1 MVQISV
7 TPQLSPS
14 FTVYTCWKSVTTEV
28 IKAITMDALCGRA
41 QSARTVVG
49 LCALLVILL
58 TVRSAESGGAA
69 AGYLTPGFRPPSVP
83 LIVVDPYLR
92 YLATIIMRTW

>member
-1 MVQISV
+1 
-7 TPQLSPS
+7 
-14 FTVYTCWKSVTTEV
+14 
-28 IKAITMDALCGRA
+28 MDVLCGCA

-58 TVRSAESGGAA
+58 TVRGAESGGAA

-83 LIVVDPYLR
+83 LIVMDPDLR
-92 YLATIIMRTW
+92 YVATSI

>member
-1 MVQISV
+1 MQLYPSSLYPTCCKVIV
-7 TPQLSPS
+7 TA
-14 FTVYTCWKSVTTEV
+14 EV
-28 IKAITMDALCGRA
+28 KQDITMDVLCGRA

-49 LCALLVILL
+49 LCTLLVVLL
-58 TVRSAESGGAA
+58 TVRGAESGGAA

-92 YLATIIMRTW
+92 YVPAMVQHT